1 MWETWSMKRLI
12 IIPLACVALA
22 AQAQLKAPAQKAP
35 APAPKSSS
43 QAASSNEN
51 ETVMAIAQCLLAGLP
66 EDWSVAAME
75 INLEKP
81 FDTTGDVRY
90 FVARGG
96 ETKPTEPFTPC
107 DVAQPART
115 LIEARKTQP
124 PDRQGWIGA
133 RLTVFR
139 DGKFGIR
146 YGYPQ

>member
-1 MWETWSMKRLI
+1 MKRLI
-12 IIPLACVALA
+12 IIPLACVAFA

-35 APAPKSSS
+35 AQSAKSSS
-43 QAASSNEN
+43 QAASATEN
-51 ETVMAIAQCLLAGLP
+51 ETVMAIANCLVAGLP

-90 FVARGG
+90 FVARGS
-96 ETKPTEPFTPC
+96 ETKPAEPFTPC

-115 LIEARKTQP
+115 LIEARETQP
-124 PDRQGWIGA
+124 KERQGWIGA
-133 RLTVFR
+133 RVTVFR

-146 YGYPQ
+146 YGYPK